1 MVPVNL
7 SHPASKPSRPMF
19 FKQWLCTGSVTV
31 VALIALCMRLMRY
44 SLDEEL
50 LCPFRPLRA
59 SPWERWRLLHWATL
73 EQHHGDVTWGYVSA
87 MLCLCYGKVMT
98 VAVAAA
104 SIEREAVSWLPCQ
117 PEKKKS
123 VCSFHGSSSHSL
135 PNRGSV
141 NNAHSEV
148 SVRQLLWAGSA
159 VHHVLPEITIFF
171 FLILLLNMLIY
182 TWLLVYFSTVLL
194 SLLRWNNDC
203 INTFSNIRSD

>member
-44 SLDEEL
+44 CLGEEL

-141 NNAHSEV
+141 NNAHSEI

-171 FLILLLNMLIY
+171 FILLLNMLIY

-194 SLLRWNNDC
+194 SLLRWNNDY